1 MGLGGFQAVHL
12 IPLRLTF
19 HICKVATGMFQKLT
33 EMLTGSQQS
42 ALLQQAF
49 VSGRSPSLHR
59 MSGALPAGGR
69 VEPKQNFLRVGIFPV
84 QHNDELRNVP
94 LRAHLVCLFVKV
106 RILQSV

>member
-42 ALLQQAF
+42 ALL
-49 VSGRSPSLHR
+49 REHL
-59 MSGALPAGGR
+59 
-69 VEPKQNFLRVGIFPV
+69 FPV
-84 QHNDELRNVP
+84 QPP
-94 LRAHLVCLFVKV
+94 LC
-106 RILQSV
+106 IG